1 MSASRFLTDGTG
13 LTDSWRGRSSFFDSS
28 GLVVEAITLVKEE
41 IVLVSKFESETTSIC
56 VEDHAFHNAGVAKG

>member
-1 MSASRFLTDGTG
+1 